1 LALII
6 TITQHYCY
14 PSGRE
19 GERERE
25 KEKKMN
31 RVVVDGVSSNDAK
44 NQVVFFVIVMAV
56 VGGGGG
62 GGCGS
67 DVRETG

>member
-1 LALII
+1 
-6 TITQHYCY
+6 
-14 PSGRE
+14 
-19 GERERE
+19 
-25 KEKKMN
+25 MN